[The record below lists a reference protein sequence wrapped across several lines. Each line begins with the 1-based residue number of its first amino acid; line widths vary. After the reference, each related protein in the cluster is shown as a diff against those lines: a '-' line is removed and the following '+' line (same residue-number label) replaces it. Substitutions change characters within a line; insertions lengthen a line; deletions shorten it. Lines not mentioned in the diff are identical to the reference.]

1 MSGKSRRQLLRIG
14 SSIGTV
20 GFAGCVSGFGAG
32 SSPESPENDTQ
43 SCDKHIYC
51 APESDSNGALPWHL
65 YIRNISL
72 STYPLSIAI
81 TDLSGGTPKEVVSFT
96 ARSDA
101 ETELVFD
108 LSPNTRYR
116 IHCTLHRPE
125 KPEEAATK
133 VSGWNRVTGTN
144 EALRVAVDNGEFGI
158 RRVHYDP
165 GMEPT
170 DGGG

>member
-1 MSGKSRRQLLRIG
+1 MAGVSRRRLLRIG
-14 SSIGTV
+14 SSIGIV
-20 GFAGCVSGFGAG
+20 GFAGCVSGFGVG

-43 SCDKHIYC
+43 SCDKYIYC
-51 APESDSNGALPWHL
+51 ATESDSNGALPWHL

-72 STYPLSIAI
+72 STYSVSISI
-81 TDLSGGTPKEVVSFT
+81 LDLSDGTPEEVVSFT
-96 ARSDA
+96 ATSEA
-101 ETELVFD
+101 ERELVFD
-108 LSPNTRYR
+108 LSPDTQCR

-125 KPEEAATK
+125 NPEEAVTT

-165 GMEPT
+165 GMKPT
-170 DGGG
+170 DGRG